1 MRKWLGKGIVWL
13 LNHPEVLEKL
23 AALIKSVKVKK

>member
-23 AALIKSVKVKK
+23 ASLIKGVKAKR